1 MVKTNIFSKAKKE
14 AVAKAPAADSK
25 VRINVN
31 DADFFE
37 KVSKLEKLNDQMKS
51 DKAKAD
57 MISDELKE
65 TAKNEW
71 VKLYEKT
78 GKNPESVMIESRL
91 NNDVAQVM
99 FIPTDRYISVDS
111 EKVETLIEEY
121 GDSIVNEATTFSF
134 NEIMVE
140 KYGEVLSNLIMNSND
155 IDEADKDKIIKAT
168 TKFSIAKGT
177 IDVLPKYGNV
187 GEVMEAIRPVVML
200 KGPEVIKS

>member
-1 MVKTNIFSKAKKE
+1 MAKTNLFSKAKKE

-31 DADFFE
+31 DASFFD
-37 KVSKLEKLNDQMKS
+37 KISKLEKLNDQMKS

-57 MISDELKE
+57 MISDEVRDV
-65 TAKNEW
+65 ARNEW
-71 VKLYEKT
+71 AKLYEKT
-78 GKNPESVMIESRL
+78 GKNPESVMIESRV
-91 NNDVAQVM
+91 NDDVAQVM
-99 FIPTDRYISVDS
+99 FIVQDKYISVDS
-111 EKVETLIEEY
+111 EKVESLVEEY
-121 GDSIVNEATTFSF
+121 GDSIVTEATTFSF
-134 NEIMVE
+134 SEAMIE
-140 KYGEVLSNLIMNSND
+140 KYGEVLSNLIMNSNE

-187 GEVMEAIRPVVML
+187 GQVMEAIRPVVML

>member
-1 MVKTNIFSKAKKE
+1 MANLFSKAKKE
-14 AVAKAPAADSK
+14 AVTKAPAADSK

-31 DADFFE
+31 DASFFD
-37 KVSKLEKLNDQMKS
+37 KISKLEKLNDQMKS

-57 MISDELKE
+57 MISDEVRDV
-65 TAKNEW
+65 ARQEW
-71 VKLYEKT
+71 AKLYEKT
-78 GKNPESVMIESRL
+78 GKNPESVMIESRV
-91 NNDVAQVM
+91 NDDVAQVM
-99 FIPTDRYISVDS
+99 LIVQDKYISVDS
-111 EKVETLIEEY
+111 EKVETLVEEY
-121 GDSIVNEATTFSF
+121 GDSIVTESTTFSF
-134 NEIMVE
+134 SEAMIE